1 MKKLILFV
9 ININTMENRQ
19 TITQH
24 GLKWG
29 LISGLAGIILYTLV
43 YAINRGYLVSFG
55 VGAFM
60 LLVSILLLIYPIYLY
75 RKENGGLLT
84 FKDAFLLS
92 ILIFAGSSLLSTI
105 YQFML
110 YNVIDP
116 TLPEFIKNSTIEKTV
131 AMMEKF
137 GADQEAV
144 DKTLE
149 ELNNQDFNF
158 SGSRLG
164 QSYLLGLLFGAFISL
179 IVAAIFRKQ
188 PKPEDHI

>member
-1 MKKLILFV
+1 
-9 ININTMENRQ
+9 MENRQ

-29 LISGLAGIILYTLV
+29 LIYGLAGIILYTLV

>member
-9 ININTMENRQ
+9 ITINTMENRQ

-110 YNVIDP
+110 Y
-116 TLPEFIKNSTIEKTV
+116 
-131 AMMEKF
+131 
-137 GADQEAV
+137 
-144 DKTLE
+144 
-149 ELNNQDFNF
+149 
-158 SGSRLG
+158 
-164 QSYLLGLLFGAFISL
+164 
-179 IVAAIFRKQ
+179 
-188 PKPEDHI
+188 

>member
-1 MKKLILFV
+1 
-9 ININTMENRQ
+9 
-19 TITQH
+19 
-24 GLKWG
+24 
-29 LISGLAGIILYTLV
+29 
-43 YAINRGYLVSFG
+43 
-55 VGAFM
+55 
-60 LLVSILLLIYPIYLY
+60 
-75 RKENGGLLT
+75 
-84 FKDAFLLS
+84 
-92 ILIFAGSSLLSTI
+92 
-105 YQFML
+105 
-110 YNVIDP
+110 VIDP

>member
-1 MKKLILFV
+1 
-9 ININTMENRQ
+9 MENRQ
-19 TITQH
+19 TLTQH

-29 LISGLAGIILYTLV
+29 LISGLIGIIMYTLV

-55 VGAFM
+55 VGALM
-60 LLVSILLLIYPIYLY
+60 LLVNILLLVYPIYLY

-92 ILIFAGSSLLSTI
+92 MFIFAGSSLLSTL
-105 YQFML
+105 YQFVL

-116 TLPEFIKNSTIEKTV
+116 TLPEFIKNSTLEKTA

-137 GADQEAV
+137 GADQEAM
-144 DKTLE
+144 DLTME

-158 SGSRLG
+158 SGSRMA
-164 QSYLLGLLFGAFISL
+164 QTYFWGLLFGAFISL

-188 PKPEDHI
+188 PKPQDHI